1 MVVHVERLVLVE
13 ETMVYAC
20 EQGVVLDHQVESS
33 RWERE
38 KVTEQQGRV
47 WDLGFVVTG

>member
-20 EQGVVLDHQVESS
+20 EQGVVLDHSMEGS
-33 RWERE
+33 RWKCE
-38 KVTEQQGRV
+38 KVMEQQGQV